1 VRDGA
6 SILSFLVPVFIN
18 LMMDH
23 PEVKWG
29 APYYPLVE

>member
-1 VRDGA
+1 
-6 SILSFLVPVFIN
+6 VPVFIN

-29 APYYPLVE
+29 APYYPLVD